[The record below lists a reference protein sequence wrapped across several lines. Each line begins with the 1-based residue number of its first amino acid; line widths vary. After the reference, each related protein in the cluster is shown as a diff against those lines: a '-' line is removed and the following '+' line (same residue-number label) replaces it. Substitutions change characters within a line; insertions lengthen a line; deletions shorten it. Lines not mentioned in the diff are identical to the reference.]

1 MPSTTVG
8 GHTDSPEQGV
18 WSRTEGTLWLE
29 LFQNPH
35 SVGRK
40 ENNSL
45 AVSRAIPDVSSK
57 FSARRRNGKLC
68 QANINKDAIF
78 IAFLKVWIKKNQG
91 MCSELALIRRVAE
104 AVFLIAF
111 LVVCAFLCNPLNFM
125 ALAGI

>member
-1 MPSTTVG
+1 MSSTTVG

-18 WSRTEGTLWLE
+18 WSRTEGTFGLNFFKTHIL
-29 LFQNPH
+29 LA
-35 SVGRK
+35 VR

-45 AVSRAIPDVSSK
+45 AVSRAIPDVSGK

-78 IAFLKVWIKKNQG
+78 IAFLKVWIKKKNQG

-111 LVVCAFLCNPLNFM
+111 LVVCAFPL
-125 ALAGI
+125 